1 MSRQDP
7 AALESPTTDVAA
19 VAEPGRTSMLAA
31 FRYRDFRLFWFG
43 LLVSNIGTWMQQFAM
58 GWLVVLLAIRDGTPH
73 LAPLYLGL
81 TGLARALP
89 GLALGLV
96 AGAVAD
102 RADRRRLLIV
112 TQTTAGLLAALLA
125 TLTVSNA
132 ITIWAI
138 LLIGAANSTVFS
150 FDAPTRQSMVPR
162 LVPARDLMS
171 AIGLNSA
178 AFNGPQIIGPAIGG
192 ILIVPFGPGGLFFLN
207 AVSYGAVVVA
217 LLLME
222 PIPPVSRAP
231 GLDMLSRVRA
241 GIGYIR
247 NDPVLKWIVVLVATT
262 ALLSRPYVFLLP
274 AVATNVFGVGAT
286 ELSWL
291 IAASGVGAFS
301 GSLVVA
307 NLGAV
312 RNRGRLFLVAA
323 GASGL
328 ALTVFALQRTL
339 APALVATLVTSLFT
353 MAFVGLANTIL
364 QTNSPDHMLGRVMSV
379 YTMFF
384 MGIMPLGQ
392 LMEGALGSVF
402 GVDDVLF
409 VAGICAASAAAYVFI
424 RVRAVRNLTSDRR
437 PHPHPHPRG
446 MPRAETSPAE

>member
-1 MSRQDP
+1 
-7 AALESPTTDVAA
+7 
-19 VAEPGRTSMLAA
+19 MLAA
-31 FRYRDFRLFWFG
+31 LRYRDFRLFWFG
-43 LLVSNIGTWMQQFAM
+43 LLVSNVGTWMQQFGM
-58 GWLVVLLAIRDGTPH
+58 GWLVVQLAIRDGTPH

-102 RADRRRLLIV
+102 RSDRRRLLVV

-125 TLTVSNA
+125 TLTVSGS

-138 LLIGAANSTVFS
+138 LLLGAANSTVFS

-162 LVPARDLMS
+162 LVPTRDLMS

-192 ILIVPFGPGGLFFLN
+192 VLIVPFGPGGLFFLN
-207 AVSYGAVVVA
+207 AISYAAVVLA
-217 LLLME
+217 LLLMR
-222 PIPPVSRAP
+222 PVPPVMRAP

-247 NDPVLKWIVVLVATT
+247 SDPVLKWVIILVATT
-262 ALLSRPYVFLLP
+262 AFLSRPYVFLLP
-274 AVATNVFGVGAT
+274 AVATNVFNVGAT

-291 IAASGVGAFS
+291 IASSGVGAFT

-312 RNRGRLFLVAA
+312 RERGRIFVFAA

-328 ALTVFALQRTL
+328 ALAGFALQSAL
-339 APALVATLVTSLFT
+339 GPALVATLATSLFT

-364 QTNSPDHMLGRVMSV
+364 QVNSPDHMLGRVMSV

-384 MGIMPLGQ
+384 MGVMPLGQ
-392 LMEGALGSVF
+392 LVEGALGSVF
-402 GVDDVLF
+402 GVDQVLF
-409 VAGICAASAAAYVFI
+409 VAGLLTAVASAYVYL
-424 RVRAVRNLTSDRR
+424 RVRAIRELTSARR

-446 MPRAETSPAE
+446 RPHPETARAE